1 MTKKEVFEDNFGD
14 EAINRNGTGTPPG
27 LNGFRNNN
35 TRMIKRYTNAY
46 MLVYIRRS
54 QLDEVL
60 GPVEGDN
67 IPPHLS
73 ALLNIQ
79 DILYTPSF
87 VFYKKKRIYNAYT
100 LLLNNTVSIYIDH
113 LTLLICCRKACH

>member
-14 EAINRNGTGTPPG
+14 EAINGNGAGAPPG

-60 GPVEGDN
+60 GPVQGDN

-73 ALLNIQ
+73 ALLKIQ
-79 DILYTPSF
+79 HIYIPLSF
-87 VFYKKKRIYNAYT
+87 FFKKKKGHT
-100 LLLNNTVSIYIDH
+100 M
-113 LTLLICCRKACH
+113 LTHYY